1 MPERNRQGG
10 DEPSSPCLAIIQ
22 HKRDEMGM
30 LSRIDHAARIV
41 ETTITAF
48 SWMVTIFLTLMIVID
63 VSGRFFFN
71 RPLPATW
78 ELGEI
83 CMPYIV
89 FFPFAYALRRDNHVR
104 VLLIRNQFSPG
115 VQRRM
120 KIFTDAISVPICAL
134 MTYYS
139 WLRFWDSYSLQEEML
154 AAVRI
159 LWWWGK
165 IAMPIGMGIFTIA
178 YILQLFQSAT
188 MDQRKQA

>member
-1 MPERNRQGG
+1 
-10 DEPSSPCLAIIQ
+10 
-22 HKRDEMGM
+22 MGM
-30 LSRIDHAARIV
+30 LSRIDHAARIA
-41 ETTITAF
+41 ETTVTAF
-48 SWMVTIFLTLMIVID
+48 SWMVTIFLTLMIVVD
-63 VSGRFFFN
+63 VSGRYFFN

-78 ELGEI
+78 EIGEI

-89 FFPFAYALRRDNHVR
+89 FFPFALALRRDNHVR

-115 VQRRM
+115 VQRRI
-120 KIFTDAISVPICAL
+120 KVLTDAISVPICAL